1 MKKILMS
8 AIVLF
13 LFSASIL
20 LFQISCSKIEAQTN
34 NNIVQLNKILYTDF
48 DGKIWLA
55 NYDGTGASQVNIAFP
70 ANVLFDASSPRLS
83 LKISPDGT
91 KLFFSG
97 RNTSTNETGIY
108 SCDLTGNNV
117 QTVFVTSGNSQPIL
131 CGVY

>member
-1 MKKILMS
+1 MKKLLMS
-8 AIVLF
+8 AVVLF
-13 LFSASIL
+13 LFSLSIL

-48 DGKIWLA
+48 DEKIWLA

-70 ANVLFDASSPRLS
+70 PNVVFEVSTPRLA

-97 RNTSTNETGIY
+97 RNTLTTETGIY

-131 CGVY
+131 QGVY

>member
-8 AIVLF
+8 AVVLF
-13 LFSASIL
+13 LFSASIV

-70 ANVLFDASSPRLS
+70 PNVAFEASIPRLA
-83 LKISPDGT
+83 LHISPDGT

-97 RNTSTNETGIY
+97 KNTLTTETGIY

-117 QTVFVTSGNSQPIL
+117 QSVFVSTGNSQPIL
-131 CGVY
+131 RGVY